1 MLLSEVLRGA
11 GAKPT
16 SADVEI
22 TGIEFRPDEVK
33 RGDLFVCL
41 HAESAAQECAE
52 AKSRGAAAIVSP
64 IDVDEGIPCAVAG
77 EVRYA
82 LARASGNFYG
92 EPSKR
97 LKVITVVGT
106 DGKSTT
112 AYLIREILERCG
124 MRAALIGTMYNEY
137 GGKRSESKLTTP
149 DPPQLH
155 ELFARYAAEGAE
167 YVVME
172 LSAHAIYYRKLAGVR
187 AEAAVFTNLGR
198 DHLDFF
204 GDEEIYRRTKKSW
217 FDFANCKCAVINAD
231 DACGAEMIAEG
242 KVPSISYGLDSP
254 CDAFAVNCE
263 RTPRGTSFVINMMD
277 ELIYAD
283 TRLFGRFNVLN
294 CLAACCTARLLGA
307 SVAGIEAAL
316 PEIAPPP
323 GRYNV
328 VSRGGVDYVIDF
340 AHTPGGLRN
349 ILTEARRGA
358 KGRLICVF
366 GCGGDRDRG
375 KRPEMGAVA
384 ARLADEVIVT
394 SDNPRFEDRA
404 AIAEDILSGIPEG
417 SDVTVILDRATAI
430 KSAVSRAERGDVVVI
445 AGKGDESYIDELG
458 VKTDYDDMSALQAAF
473 EAKRQ
478 AG

>member
-1 MLLSEVLRGA
+1 
-11 GAKPT
+11 
-16 SADVEI
+16 
-22 TGIEFRPDEVK
+22 
-33 RGDLFVCL
+33 
-41 HAESAAQECAE
+41 
-52 AKSRGAAAIVSP
+52 
-64 IDVDEGIPCAVAG
+64 
-77 EVRYA
+77 
-82 LARASGNFYG
+82 
-92 EPSKR
+92 
-97 LKVITVVGT
+97 
-106 DGKSTT
+106 
-112 AYLIREILERCG
+112 
-124 MRAALIGTMYNEY
+124 
-137 GGKRSESKLTTP
+137 
-149 DPPQLH
+149 
-155 ELFARYAAEGAE
+155 
-167 YVVME
+167 
-172 LSAHAIYYRKLAGVR
+172 
-187 AEAAVFTNLGR
+187 
-198 DHLDFF
+198 
-204 GDEEIYRRTKKSW
+204 
-217 FDFANCKCAVINAD
+217 
-231 DACGAEMIAEG
+231 
-242 KVPSISYGLDSP
+242 
-254 CDAFAVNCE
+254 
-263 RTPRGTSFVINMMD
+263 MMD

-375 KRPEMGAVA
+375 KRPEMGAAA

-404 AIAEDILSGIPEG
+404 AIAEDILSGVPEG

-458 VKTDYDDMSALQAAF
+458 VKTDYDDLSALQAAF

>member
-1 MLLSEVLRGA
+1 MRDARSFDRD
-11 GAKPT
+11 
-16 SADVEI
+16 DVQRIRRYE
-22 TGIEFRPDEVK
+22 ER
-33 RGDLFVCL
+33 
-41 HAESAAQECAE
+41 
-52 AKSRGAAAIVSP
+52 
-64 IDVDEGIPCAVAG
+64 VDAHH
-77 EVRYA
+77 
-82 LARASGNFYG
+82 
-92 EPSKR
+92 
-97 LKVITVVGT
+97 
-106 DGKSTT
+106 
-112 AYLIREILERCG
+112 
-124 MRAALIGTMYNEY
+124 
-137 GGKRSESKLTTP
+137 P

-204 GDEEIYRRTKKSW
+204 ADEEIYRRTKKSW

-231 DACGAEMIAEG
+231 DACGAQMIAEG

-294 CLAACCTARLLGA
+294 CLAACCTARLMGA

-375 KRPEMGAVA
+375 KRPEMGAAA

-404 AIAEDILSGIPEG
+404 AIAEDILSGVPEG

-458 VKTDYDDMSALQAAF
+458 VKTDYDDLSALQAAF

>member
-52 AKSRGAAAIVSP
+52 AKSRGASAIVSP

-112 AYLIREILERCG
+112 AYLIREILQRCG

-155 ELFARYAAEGAE
+155 ALFARYAAEGAE

-242 KVPSISYGLDSP
+242 KVPAISYGLDSP

-263 RTPRGTSFVINMMD
+263 RTPQGTSFVINMMD
-277 ELIYAD
+277 ELIYAH

-294 CLAACCTARLLGA
+294 CLAACCAARLMGA
-307 SVAGIEAAL
+307 SVEGIEAAL

-328 VSRGGVDYVIDF
+328 VSEGGVDYVIDF
-340 AHTPGGLRN
+340 AHTPEGLKN
-349 ILTEARRGA
+349 ILTEAKRGV
-358 KGRLICVF
+358 KGKLICVF

-430 KSAVSRAERGDVVVI
+430 KSAVVRARSGDVVVI
-445 AGKGDESYIDELG
+445 AGKGSENYIDELG
-458 VKTDYDDMSALQAAF
+458 VKTDYDDLSALDSAF
-473 EAKRQ
+473 EAKRR

>member
-1 MLLSEVLRGA
+1 MLLSEVLKGA
-11 GAKPT
+11 GAKSPR
-16 SADVEI
+16 ADVEI
-22 TGIEFRPDEVK
+22 TGISFKPDEVK

-41 HAESAAQECAE
+41 HTESAAQECAE
-52 AKSRGAAAIVSP
+52 AKRRGAAAILAP
-64 IDVDEGIPCAVAG
+64 ADVDCGAPCAVA
-77 EVRYA
+77 EDVRYA
-82 LARASGNFYG
+82 FAIASRNLYGDAARG
-92 EPSKR
+92 
-97 LKVITVVGT
+97 LKIVTVVGT

-137 GGKRSESKLTTP
+137 GGTRSESTLTTP

-204 GDEEIYRRTKKSW
+204 ADEEIYRRTKKSW

-231 DACGAEMIAEG
+231 DACGAQMIAEG

-375 KRPEMGAVA
+375 KRPEMGAAA

-404 AIAEDILSGIPEG
+404 AIAEDILSGVPEG

-458 VKTDYDDMSALQAAF
+458 VKTDYDDLSALQAAF